1 METKATHDCT
11 AALKT
16 EMYPFP
22 VMTIGIMGS
31 AGGVIPESTKQKMR
45 ILGRCIAERGYVLIT
60 GASPGIPHETVLG
73 SFEHGGI
80 VVGISPA
87 LNLEEHVTKYMSPT
101 RGYRAIVYT
110 GSGLMGREIEN
121 IRSCDVV
128 IFAGGRSGT
137 LGEFAIAFD
146 EGKIIGVLRETG
158 GISEHLSDII
168 RMIDKNTGAT
178 VLYDNDPERLLTKLE
193 ELYRETLLPQHT
205 RLMELHNPDGIATP
219 D

>member
-1 METKATHDCT
+1 METNSCA
-11 AALKT
+11 AALDTNK
-16 EMYPFP
+16 YPFP
-22 VMTIGIMGS
+22 AMTIGIMGS
-31 AGGVIPESTKQKMR
+31 AGGLIPESTKQKMR
-45 ILGRCIAERGYVLIT
+45 LLGRCIAQRGYVLIT

-73 SFEHGGI
+73 AFENGGI

-87 LNLEEHVTKYMSPT
+87 LNLEEHVTKYTSPT
-101 RGYRAIVYT
+101 RGYRAIVFT

-146 EGKIIGVLRETG
+146 EGKIIGVLKGTG

-168 RMIDKNTGAT
+168 RMIDKNTGAI
-178 VLYDNDPERLLTKLE
+178 VSYDSDPEILLSKLE
-193 ELYRETLLPQHT
+193 DLYRETLLPQHT
-205 RLMELHNPDGIATP
+205 RLMELHNPDGIASP